1 MAEDNKRKITFLGND
16 GVQDPEMIIA
26 SDRNDDR
33 KNAFREAYKIAMQI
47 VPHYFMTR
55 KKRKNGST
63 SSGGFSQSIIVTPEN
78 VKVETKEAQQ
88 EVTEEKE
95 IERED

>member
-1 MAEDNKRKITFLGND
+1 MAEGNKRKITFLGND
-16 GVQDPEMIIA
+16 GVQDPEMIID
-26 SDRNDDR
+26 SDKNDDR
-33 KNAFREAYKIAMQI
+33 KKAFHEAYKRAMQI
-47 VPHYFMTR
+47 VPEYFMAR

>member
-1 MAEDNKRKITFLGND
+1 MAEGNKRKITFLGND
-16 GVQDPEMIIA
+16 GVQDPEMIID
-26 SDRNDDR
+26 SDKNDDR
-33 KNAFREAYKIAMQI
+33 KKAFHEAYKRAMQI
-47 VPHYFMTR
+47 VPEYFMAR
-55 KKRKNGST
+55 KKRKNGSA

-78 VKVETKEAQQ
+78 IKVETKEVQQ

>member
-1 MAEDNKRKITFLGND
+1 
-16 GVQDPEMIIA
+16 
-26 SDRNDDR
+26 
-33 KNAFREAYKIAMQI
+33 MQI